1 MNFSQKAKEHIDSC
15 RFCWMCHHVCPVGN
29 ATGLERNT
37 ARARA
42 LGLSL
47 VARGAVEYSEDIIN
61 NVYECTL
68 CGGCMTD
75 CVTGWDP
82 VMFAKEARLGAA
94 LDGKLPEYVLKM
106 INNLTEKGSI
116 YGAEKNPNIWNGQIH
131 GKYITDYQHNK
142 NPHHPQSRN
151 DVDIIYDLITT
162 KTTIIPALHIFFLSA
177 SHILPEIL
185 SDTPD
190 E

>member
-1 MNFSQKAKEHIDSC
+1 MIIRIVVCFRNRISQ
-15 RFCWMCHHVCPVGN
+15 R
-29 ATGLERNT
+29 
-37 ARARA
+37 
-42 LGLSL
+42 
-47 VARGAVEYSEDIIN
+47 YS
-61 NVYECTL
+61 
-68 CGGCMTD
+68 
-75 CVTGWDP
+75 
-82 VMFAKEARLGAA
+82 A
-94 LDGKLPEYVLKM
+94 
-106 INNLTEKGSI
+106 S
-116 YGAEKNPNIWNGQIH
+116 EKNPNIWNGQIH

-142 NPHHPQSRN
+142 NPHHSQSRN